1 MNQVLRLQWMMF
13 REQVLTIGGNTH
25 KECIGNKDYTWFVDG
40 SNDLPKLGHLLIRSC
55 MCHCQV
61 QRPEPSLV
69 SQSTSS
75 TILAKPR
82 ITSIS
87 SRNLLYL
94 MVMSHGVSTILFP
107 QVIHSSRINPHDLQL
122 QQRLLLPKLLIFN
135 PRTKT
140 CTLSTKRLR
149 MRASLR
155 CICRHI
161 LRSTKRWDG
170 FSYTCLYVHVKFDLS
185 PETLYLTINTPVSKN
200 YSESELQLLGIGA
213 LLIASK

>member
-1 MNQVLRLQWMMF
+1 
-13 REQVLTIGGNTH
+13 
-25 KECIGNKDYTWFVDG
+25 
-40 SNDLPKLGHLLIRSC
+40 

-155 CICRHI
+155 SSRH
-161 LRSTKRWDG
+161 WC
-170 FSYTCLYVHVKFDLS
+170 FA
-185 PETLYLTINTPVSKN
+185 
-200 YSESELQLLGIGA
+200 YSLQIRNL
-213 LLIASK
+213 ASSGQ